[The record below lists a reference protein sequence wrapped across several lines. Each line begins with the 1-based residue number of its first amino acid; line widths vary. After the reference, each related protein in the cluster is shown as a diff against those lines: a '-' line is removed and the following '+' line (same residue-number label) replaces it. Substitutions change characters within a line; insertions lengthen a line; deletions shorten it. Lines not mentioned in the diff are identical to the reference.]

1 MSGSSDSDDSDQEFE
16 LQHMRNSRSLLVII
30 SLILVA
36 ILTHLSDGAPVQVY
50 DPTLR
55 IDRNNL
61 GQDNVAYLNAVLR
74 EMLGAEIRQDSW
86 SAAPTLRRT
95 SQCKKFCCCTCGS
108 SRTASPGTRTES
120 WVQCDLSLR
129 TSKGCGTLLHH

>member
-74 EMLGAEIRQDSW
+74 EMLGAEIRQSKILGL
-86 SAAPTLRRT
+86 LRRLFAERR
-95 SQCKKFCCCTCGS
+95 SARS
-108 SRTASPGTRTES
+108 SVAVLAVAPERRAPGHVLGFSATFP
-120 WVQCDLSLR
+120 
-129 TSKGCGTLLHH
+129 

>member
-16 LQHMRNSRSLLVII
+16 LQHVRNSRSLLVII

-74 EMLGAEIRQDSW
+74 EMLGEIRQNKILGLLADS
-86 SAAPTLRRT
+86 SQNVAVQEVLLLYLR
-95 SQCKKFCCCTCGS
+95 
-108 SRTASPGTRTES
+108 
-120 WVQCDLSLR
+120 
-129 TSKGCGTLLHH
+129 